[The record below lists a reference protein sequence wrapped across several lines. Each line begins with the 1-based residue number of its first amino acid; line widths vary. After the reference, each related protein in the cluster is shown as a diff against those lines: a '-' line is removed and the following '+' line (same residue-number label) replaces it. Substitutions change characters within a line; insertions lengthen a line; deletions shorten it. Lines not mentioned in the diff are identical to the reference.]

1 MSSGHSRPAPSG
13 PFRPLQEFVQKE
25 SSSGVILVVMAVIA
39 LVWANSP
46 WRDSYFDLWSHEIT
60 IGWDEHT
67 ISLTVLEWINDG
79 LMTIF
84 FLVAGLEIKR
94 ELTVGGL
101 RDPRQAAL
109 PILGA
114 LGGMIA
120 PAIIYTALNAGGPG
134 ADGWGIPMA
143 TDIAIVLGAV
153 SLLGT
158 RAPGWLKVFLLALAI
173 ADDMGAIIVIAV
185 FYSEGVSFGW
195 LAFAIAMVAIAAVI
209 RTKVP
214 YVRVYVVLGALCWFG
229 LHEANIHP
237 TLAGVAFGLLAP
249 MTPIWSGD
257 PRSIALPDEPTPA
270 DTAYAARRF
279 RDSMP
284 TTEWLVHRILPWSA
298 FGIVPLFALANAGVY
313 VPADELGDA
322 LSSEVT
328 WGVILGL
335 VIGKPIGITLAVAI
349 AVATGLGRLPKGVTW
364 RYVIGAG
371 ALGGIG
377 FTVALFVTELAFG
390 ESVQGRDARLGV
402 LVASLVAAAVGAA
415 VCIPGRVS
423 DDEAAL
429 PEEPVETLQA

>member
-1 MSSGHSRPAPSG
+1 MSTGQTRPVPAG
-13 PFRPLQEFVQKE
+13 PMRPLQEFVQKE
-25 SSSGVILVVMAVIA
+25 SSSGLVLVAMAVVA

-46 WRDSYFDLWSHEIT
+46 WRESYFDLWSHVIT
-60 IGWDEHT
+60 IGFDDHA
-67 ISLTVLEWINDG
+67 ISLTVVEWINDG

-101 RDPRQAAL
+101 RDPREAAL

-120 PAIIYTALNAGGPG
+120 PALIYTALNAGGPG

-185 FYSEGVSFGW
+185 FYSDGVSFEW
-195 LAFAIAMVAIAAVI
+195 LAFAIGMLAIAAII

-214 YVRVYVVLGALCWFG
+214 YVRVYVLLGALCWFG

-257 PRSIALPDEPTPA
+257 PRTIVLPDDPTPA
-270 DTAYAARRF
+270 DTARAARRF

-284 TTEWLVHRILPWSA
+284 TTQWLIHKLLPWSA

-313 VPADELGDA
+313 VPADEVGDA

-335 VIGKPIGITLAVAI
+335 VVGKPLGITVAVAI
-349 AVATGLGRLPKGVTW
+349 AVITGLGRLPKGVTW

-371 ALGGIG
+371 ALAGVG

-390 ESVQGRDARLGV
+390 ESVEGRDARLGV
-402 LVASLVAAAVGAA
+402 LIASLVAAVIGAA
-415 VCIPGRVS
+415 ICIPGRVT
-423 DDEAAL
+423 DDEAEL
-429 PEEPVETLQA
+429 PDESVEPLPV

>member
-1 MSSGHSRPAPSG
+1 
-13 PFRPLQEFVQKE
+13 
-25 SSSGVILVVMAVIA
+25 MAVVA

-46 WRDSYFDLWSHEIT
+46 WREAYFSLWNHVVE
-60 IGWDEHT
+60 IGWDDHVLE
-67 ISLTVLEWINDG
+67 LTVGEWINDG

-94 ELTVGGL
+94 ELTVGEL
-101 RDPRQAAL
+101 RDPRAAAL
-109 PILGA
+109 PVLGA

-120 PAIIYTALNAGGPG
+120 PALIFTALNAGGPG

-153 SLLGT
+153 SLLGN

-173 ADDMGAIIVIAV
+173 ADDMGAIVVIAI
-185 FYSEGVSFGW
+185 FYSEGVSFEW
-195 LAFAIAMVAIAAVI
+195 LAFAIGMLAIAAII

-249 MTPIWSGD
+249 MTPIWTGD
-257 PRSIALPDEPTPA
+257 PRTITVSDNPTPA
-270 DTAYAARRF
+270 EVAHAARRL
-279 RDSMP
+279 RNSMP
-284 TTEWLVHRILPWSA
+284 TTQFLLHRLLPWSA
-298 FGIVPLFALANAGVY
+298 FLIVPLFALANAGVY

-335 VIGKPIGITLAVAI
+335 VIGKPVGITVAVAI
-349 AVATGLGRLPKGVTW
+349 AVATRLGRLPKAVTW

-371 ALGGIG
+371 ALAGIG

-390 ESVQGRDARLGV
+390 ESVEGRDARLGV
-402 LVASLVAAAVGAA
+402 LLASLLAAAIGAA
-415 VCIPGRVS
+415 ICIPGRVS
-423 DDEAAL
+423 DAEAAL
-429 PEEPVETLQA
+429 PEEPAEPIRT

>member
-1 MSSGHSRPAPSG
+1 MSSGHSRPVPSG

-25 SSSGVILVVMAVIA
+25 SSSGVILVVMAVVA
-39 LVWANSP
+39 LIWANSP
-46 WRDSYFDLWSHEIT
+46 WREAYFDLWSHEIT
-60 IGWDEHT
+60 IGWDEHA
-67 ISLTVLEWINDG
+67 ISLTLLEWINDG

-120 PAIIYTALNAGGPG
+120 PALIYTALNAGGPG

-195 LAFAIAMVAIAAVI
+195 LAFAIAMIAIAAII

-249 MTPIWSGD
+249 MTPIWAGD
-257 PRSIALPDEPTPA
+257 ARAIALPDEPTPA
-270 DTAYAARRF
+270 DTAYAARRL

-402 LVASLVAAAVGAA
+402 LIASLVAAAIGAA
-415 VCIPGRVS
+415 ICIPGRVA

-429 PEEPVETLQA
+429 PEEPVETVQA